1 MTAPQPQE
9 GGQGGA
15 EDLDALMERMQAE
28 AVDAVAAAASKEKK
42 LAAAG
47 PKKVRIGGLDV
58 HKLPETFTTN
68 RELHRELQKGP
79 FPSSQVAGLDMPQ
92 HVVRAAP
99 PKPAKPVPL
108 GAQWK
113 TEAGGPEQTAIEAA
127 AKAAAKKAEQ
137 KAAASQPKSVLEELR
152 AAEIEWTTRPMD
164 PMTKYGAKP
173 APNHTQSLKQ

>member
-47 PKKVRIGGLDV
+47 PKKLKIGGLDV

-68 RELHRELQKGP
+68 RDLQKAP
-79 FPSSQVAGLDMPQ
+79 FPSSRAAGLDMPQ

-99 PKPAKPVPL
+99 PKPPV
-108 GAQWK
+108 G
-113 TEAGGPEQTAIEAA
+113 
-127 AKAAAKKAEQ
+127 
-137 KAAASQPKSVLEELR
+137 
-152 AAEIEWTTRPMD
+152 
-164 PMTKYGAKP
+164 
-173 APNHTQSLKQ
+173 

>member
-1 MTAPQPQE
+1 MTAPQEQE
-9 GGQGGA
+9 GGA

-47 PKKVRIGGLDV
+47 PKKLKIGGLDV

-68 RELHRELQKGP
+68 RDLQKGP
-79 FPSSQVAGLDMPQ
+79 FPASRAAGLDMPQ

-99 PKPAKPVPL
+99 PKPPKPVPL

-113 TEAGGPEQTAIEAA
+113 TEGGGPEQAAIEAA

-173 APNHTQSLKQ
+173 APNHTQPLKQ